1 METKNRSKIA
11 KPVLNK
17 NNVGGITMF
26 NFKLYYIAIMEKWA
40 WYQQRNRHVSLQ
52 NIRPRYSPHNHTHLI
67 LPKRQK
73 PHSGGKTDLS
83 SNDALKTGY
92 EHVEDWN

>member
-26 NFKLYYIAIMEKWA
+26 NFKLYYIAIMAK
-40 WYQQRNRHVSLQ
+40 
-52 NIRPRYSPHNHTHLI
+52 
-67 LPKRQK
+67 
-73 PHSGGKTDLS
+73 
-83 SNDALKTGY
+83 
-92 EHVEDWN
+92 